1 MTPKC
6 LALACFARGFS
17 DGGVVISSAKAFA
30 NIAKPK
36 MRLIASDS
44 APALFGF
51 NEKRVEQCMALRV
64 LSAGAA
70 KWTSFLSQEKAL
82 LLFMRYLLE

>member
-1 MTPKC
+1 
-6 LALACFARGFS
+6 
-17 DGGVVISSAKAFA
+17 
-30 NIAKPK
+30 
-36 MRLIASDS
+36 MRQIASDS

-70 KWTSFLSQEKAL
+70 KWTSFLAHEKAL